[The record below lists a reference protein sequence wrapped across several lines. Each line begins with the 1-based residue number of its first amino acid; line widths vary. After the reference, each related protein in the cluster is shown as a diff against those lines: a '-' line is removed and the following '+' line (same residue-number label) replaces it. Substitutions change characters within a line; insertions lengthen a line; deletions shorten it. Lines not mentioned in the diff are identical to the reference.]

1 MNRNSQKLRN
11 LLLNLINKQKQ
22 DLTGLVSDPDVN
34 FTRNR
39 KIPYENM
46 ILSLLTMEGATLT
59 NELLRQFGCSTTTA
73 TSSAFVQQRKKIL
86 PAALENLF
94 QEFASQTAR
103 SDNYRGYKL
112 LAIDGS
118 DIQIATNP
126 RDKASFFQT
135 KEGVK
140 PYNLLHLNALYN
152 LLSHTYEDAIVYK
165 AKEAGENKAL
175 IEMVDRSDFTT
186 KTIVTADRGYESYN
200 NMAHIQ
206 EKGWF
211 YLIRVKD
218 FGKYKTGILHGLD
231 LPDTEEFDEYI
242 DLNLT
247 RKQTNEMKN
256 LLQQKNT
263 YRWISH
269 KCTFD
274 YLPSKSK
281 KSDPA
286 VLYHLPFRIVRFP
299 ISDNSYEVVVTNLD
313 AVEFPSDELKKLYG
327 MRWGIETSFR
337 DLKYTVGMLDFHSKK
352 VMCIHQEI
360 YAHLI
365 MYNFAEMITSH
376 IVIEKKQ
383 RKYTYKANFSIAA
396 HMCRLFY
403 RGKATSPNLETIIA
417 RHIIPVR
424 NDRHRKRNLTIKVFH
439 GFLYRVA

>member
-360 YAHLI
+360 YAYLI

-439 GFLYRVA
+439 GFLYRIA